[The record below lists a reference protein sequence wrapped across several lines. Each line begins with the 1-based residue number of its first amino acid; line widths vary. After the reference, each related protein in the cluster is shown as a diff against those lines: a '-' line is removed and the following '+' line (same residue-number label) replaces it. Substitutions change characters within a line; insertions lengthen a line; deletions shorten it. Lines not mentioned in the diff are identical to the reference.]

1 MRAEIPWNYPPVGKL
16 KFASGPCLE
25 LTRICFPPPSLLC
38 VGDSQHPETMALPL
52 LLVCTPPR
60 TGSLVRAVLVWSF
73 VTGFV
78 GCQSTTY
85 QASKM
90 PDEFRCPPVKDTDA
104 ISLGSVSRGD
114 SNSSQIGPGD
124 LLEITIATGREGERP
139 HPLKTRV
146 TNDGTVLLPLVG
158 SLPVAGLEPDEVGSN
173 IESLAVNQGI
183 YRQPQVVVE
192 VKTKAVNRI
201 TVLGKVSEPGVHE
214 VNRGSSDLLSAIA
227 SAGGLTEEASTLVD
241 IRKTVQPV
249 QDSVAASD
257 ERGADVQLTAY
268 EGILSKPAAR
278 HRPAKAT
285 AATASVGPESI
296 RVDLTDSDQTEAAD
310 LKLRDGDVVH
320 VLPQPERVVYVGGL
334 VKKPGQ
340 FEIPRNQDIHL
351 IQAIQM
357 AGDISSPIADKVL
370 VIRRIEDRPEPL
382 VIRASISKAK
392 HDGRENFRLASGDVI
407 TVEQTASTMVVDTM
421 MNFLRVSVGLAGR
434 ATMF

>member
-1 MRAEIPWNYPPVGKL
+1 
-16 KFASGPCLE
+16 
-25 LTRICFPPPSLLC
+25 
-38 VGDSQHPETMALPL
+38 
-52 LLVCTPPR
+52 
-60 TGSLVRAVLVWSF
+60 
-73 VTGFV
+73 
-78 GCQSTTY
+78 
-85 QASKM
+85 M
-90 PDEFRCPPVKDTDA
+90 PDEFRCPPVKDTDH
-104 ISLGSVSRGD
+104 INLGSASRSG

-124 LLEITIATGREGERP
+124 LLEITIATGREGENP

-146 TNDGTVLLPLVG
+146 TNDGTVLLPLLG
-158 SLPVAGLEPDEVGSN
+158 SLPVAGLEPYEIGSN
-173 IESLAVNQGI
+173 IESLALNQGI

-241 IRKTVQPV
+241 IRKSAQPATE
-249 QDSVAASD
+249 SVATSD
-257 ERGADVQLTAY
+257 EQPSGVQLTTY
-268 EGILSKPAAR
+268 EGAPSKPATR
-278 HRPAKAT
+278 HHRAT
-285 AATASVGPESI
+285 ATTGRAPIDPRSI
-296 RVDLTDSDQTEAAD
+296 RVDLTDSNQTEAAD

-320 VLPQPERVVYVGGL
+320 VLPRPERVVYVGGL
-334 VKKPGQ
+334 VRKPGQ
-340 FEIPRNQDIHL
+340 FTIPRNQDIHL

-370 VIRRIEDRPEPL
+370 VIRRIEGRPEPL
-382 VIRASISKAK
+382 VILASISKAK
-392 HDGRENFRLASGDVI
+392 HDGQENFRLASGDVI

>member
-1 MRAEIPWNYPPVGKL
+1 
-16 KFASGPCLE
+16 
-25 LTRICFPPPSLLC
+25 
-38 VGDSQHPETMALPL
+38 
-52 LLVCTPPR
+52 
-60 TGSLVRAVLVWSF
+60 
-73 VTGFV
+73 
-78 GCQSTTY
+78 
-85 QASKM
+85 M

-114 SNSSQIGPGD
+114 SSSSQIGPGD
-124 LLEITIATGREGERP
+124 LLEITIATGREGEKP

-146 TNDGTVLLPLVG
+146 TNGGTVLLPLVG

-173 IESLAVNQGI
+173 IESLAINQGI

-227 SAGGLTEEASTLVD
+227 AAGGLTEEASTVVD
-241 IRKTVQPV
+241 IRKSGQSAVGLVPP
-249 QDSVAASD
+249 SGEAA
-257 ERGADVQLTAY
+257 GNVQLTTYDGVPTSPSVGRRSAT
-268 EGILSKPAAR
+268 
-278 HRPAKAT
+278 AT
-285 AATASVGPESI
+285 AAHAPVGPQSI
-296 RVDLTDSDQTEAAD
+296 RVDLTDSGQTEAAD
-310 LKLRDGDVVH
+310 LNLRDGDVVH

>member
-1 MRAEIPWNYPPVGKL
+1 M
-16 KFASGPCLE
+16 
-25 LTRICFPPPSLLC
+25 T
-38 VGDSQHPETMALPL
+38 LPL
-52 LLVCTPPR
+52 LPVCTTTR
-60 TGSLVRAVLVWSF
+60 TSPSLRVILVWTF
-73 VTGFV
+73 VTGFL

-90 PDEFRCPPVKDTDA
+90 PDEFRCPPVKDTDH
-104 ISLGSVSRGD
+104 INLGSASRSG

-124 LLEITIATGREGERP
+124 LLEITIATGREGENP

-146 TNDGTVLLPLVG
+146 TNDGTVLLPLLG
-158 SLPVAGLEPDEVGSN
+158 SLPVAGLEPYEIGSN
-173 IESLAVNQGI
+173 IESLALNQGI

-241 IRKTVQPV
+241 IRKSAQPATE
-249 QDSVAASD
+249 SVATSD
-257 ERGADVQLTAY
+257 EQPSGVQLTTY
-268 EGILSKPAAR
+268 EGAPSKPATR
-278 HRPAKAT
+278 HHRAT
-285 AATASVGPESI
+285 ATTGRAPIDPRSI
-296 RVDLTDSDQTEAAD
+296 RVDLTDSNQTEAAD

-320 VLPQPERVVYVGGL
+320 VLPRPERVVYVGGL
-334 VKKPGQ
+334 VRKPGQ
-340 FEIPRNQDIHL
+340 FTIPRNQDIHL

-370 VIRRIEDRPEPL
+370 VIRRIEGRPEPL
-382 VIRASISKAK
+382 VILASISKAK
-392 HDGRENFRLASGDVI
+392 HDGQENFRLASGDVI

>member
-1 MRAEIPWNYPPVGKL
+1 MT
-16 KFASGPCLE
+16 
-25 LTRICFPPPSLLC
+25 TRTSPSIR
-38 VGDSQHPETMALPL
+38 VF
-52 LLVCTPPR
+52 
-60 TGSLVRAVLVWSF
+60 LVWSF
-73 VTGFV
+73 VIVFL

-90 PDEFRCPPVKDTDA
+90 PDEFRCPPVKDTDH
-104 ISLGSVSRGD
+104 INLGSASRPG

-124 LLEITIATGREGERP
+124 LLEITIATGREGENP

-146 TNDGTVLLPLVG
+146 TNDGTVLLPLLG
-158 SLPVAGLEPDEVGSN
+158 SVPVVGLEPDEVSSN
-173 IESLAVNQGI
+173 IESLAVDRGI
-183 YRQPQVVVE
+183 YRQAQVVVE

-227 SAGGLTEEASTLVD
+227 SAGGLTEEASTVVD
-241 IRKTVQPV
+241 IRKTTQPAAE
-249 QDSVAASD
+249 SVTTANEQRA
-257 ERGADVQLTAY
+257 GVQLTAY
-268 EGILSKPAAR
+268 DGVPSKPATG
-278 HRPAKAT
+278 HRSAT
-285 AATASVGPESI
+285 AKTANAPISPQSI
-296 RVDLTDSDQTEAAD
+296 RVDLTDSNQTEAAD

-334 VKKPGQ
+334 VRKPGQ
-340 FEIPRNQDIHL
+340 FDIPRNQDIHL

-370 VIRRIEDRPEPL
+370 VIRRVEGRPAPL

-392 HDGRENFRLASGDVI
+392 YDGRENFRLASGDVI
-407 TVEQTASTMVVDTM
+407 TVEQTASTIVVDTM